1 MQPAPTCSAPACG
14 GGCELLG
21 YFSAGSCH
29 QARNCGFYSFIFP
42 PSYVAIWDSKTPHRP
57 AGERFSWF
65 LETSPLLRFPLW
77 DGSLSLTLSSLF
89 LFSYFDLPSFE
100 DNRLPFGV
108 PDVLCQHSEVV
119 LWNLLSVQMFFQW
132 IFWGESGLPVLFLHH
147 LRTAL
152 QPDSSS
158 SIFLSQLLLWLSRVF
173 FVSKISRFFRSDLLK
188 LPLVICYGLH
198 WIYRLHWAA

>member
-108 PDVLCQHSEVV
+108 PDVLCQHSEV

-132 IFWGESGLPVLFLHH
+132 ICGGESGLPFLFLCH
-147 LRTAL
+147 LRTT
-152 QPDSSS
+152 SSVS
-158 SIFLSQLLLWLSRVF
+158 VF
-173 FVSKISRFFRSDLLK
+173 
-188 LPLVICYGLH
+188 
-198 WIYRLHWAA
+198 